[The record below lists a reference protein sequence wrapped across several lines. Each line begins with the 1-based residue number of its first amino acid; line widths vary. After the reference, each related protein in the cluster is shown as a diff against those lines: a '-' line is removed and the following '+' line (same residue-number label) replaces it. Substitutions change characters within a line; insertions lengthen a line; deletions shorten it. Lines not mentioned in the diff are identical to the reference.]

1 MASKYQEEENRISMA
16 LEVYQRDKNRKLSA
30 LARDFAVPYY
40 RLRRRA
46 QGVSSKIGNQNRP
59 RLLTEAQE
67 QAIVRTIDQ
76 LRRYNI
82 KLNGKDIE
90 DLANI
95 LLWRQFERDYP
106 EAKMPPSNSILA
118 RLANRQDLP
127 TGLKLVNHQWAYTF
141 IRRIDPNLRPIADEQ
156 IDSERA
162 TVSAAAIQNWFDGL
176 EPVIK
181 KIKHY
186 NIYNFDE
193 SGFMLGQQASRT
205 SSVGRQRARAEVN
218 LSKRDS
224 QTIIECIA
232 ADGFAIPPFLI
243 FRGSVILE
251 RWFEDQED
259 DDWYVS
265 VTETGFV
272 NSNLAFTWLQ
282 HFDKHTRN
290 RAKTSKFYAFLVLFK
305 LIFTNYTF
313 LL

>member
-16 LEVYQRDKNRKLSA
+16 LEVYKRDKNRKLSA
-30 LARDFAVPYY
+30 LARDFAVPYQ

-67 QAIVRTIDQ
+67 QAIVRTIDH

-82 KLNGKDIE
+82 KFNGRDIE
-90 DLANI
+90 DFANL
-95 LLWRQFERDYP
+95 LLWREYERDHP
-106 EAKMPPSNSILA
+106 EAKIPKSKSILA
-118 RLANRQDLP
+118 RLAKREDWP
-127 TGLKLVNHQWAYTF
+127 PGLKLVNHQWAYDF
-141 IRRIDPNLRPIADEQ
+141 IQRIDPNLGPIADEQ
-156 IDSERA
+156 IDCERA
-162 TVSAAAIQNWFDGL
+162 TVTAAMVQNWFDGL
-176 EPVIK
+176 EPIIK

-193 SGFMLGQQASRT
+193 SGFMLGQQPSRT
-205 SSVGRQRARAEVN
+205 RSIGRQRARAEVN
-218 LSKRDS
+218 LSKRES

-265 VTETGFV
+265 VAETGFV

-282 HFDKHTRN
+282 HFDKHTYS
-290 RAKTSKFYAFLVLFK
+290 RAKNSKFYTFLVFFK
-305 LIFTNYTF
+305 LIYTN
-313 LL
+313 